1 MICGACG
8 RHIRRGASDQVYRHL
23 KSEFAG
29 HEAAWSKLGVRL
41 VKDGDASNCSP
52 KLASTLKRAKDSD
65 DDKEER
71 PIRRIKRRR
80 ICD

>member
-29 HEAAWSKLGVRL
+29 HEAAWTKLGVRL
-41 VKDGDASNCSP
+41 VKDGDASVSSP
-52 KLASTLKRAKDSD
+52 KTASTLKRARDSD
-65 DDKEER
+65 DDKEEG
-71 PIRRIKRRR
+71 PSRRVKRRR
-80 ICD
+80 VSD